1 MSRKKDSTTGR
12 NSMQTQQQ
20 RFANAVE
27 LEKRGEYTSAL
38 REYQAIVSKDS
49 TFKEAYLN
57 LGSLYSR
64 MEQYDEAM
72 ENYHHALRLGEDY
85 LIYFNIGS
93 ILYRK
98 GEYKRA
104 VLMLEKARRIQSY
117 FPLTILVMG
126 LCFSRLNNRKAALN
140 CFKDVLIIAPGN
152 RVALTALALHHYES
166 GDYANTLYYLD
177 KLEKTGIDNSRF
189 QRLRADAL
197 MKDGRVDEAARVV
210 KSMRHNSEGFRKF
223 DTFIEAVPVEV
234 FTDRHGSI
242 DTKIHVLKEKVKSGG
257 DRESLISLSLCHM
270 LKGDMD
276 SAMDY
281 LFQAKK
287 QTLH

>member
-1 MSRKKDSTTGR
+1 MNTGK
-12 NSMQTQQQ
+12 QTIQPQQK
-20 RFANAVE
+20 RFAYAVE
-27 LEKRGEYTSAL
+27 LEKSGDYSSAL
-38 REYQAIVSKDS
+38 KEYKAIVSEDS
-49 TFKEAYLN
+49 SFKEAYLN

-64 MEQYDEAM
+64 MEHYDEAM

-104 VLMLEKARRIQSY
+104 VLMLEKARRIQPH

-126 LCFSRLNNRKAALN
+126 LCFSRLNNRKAALT
-140 CFKDVLIIAPGN
+140 CFEDVLAIAPGN
-152 RVALTALALHHYES
+152 RVALTALALHYYEEGS
-166 GDYANTLYYLD
+166 YTRTLELLD
-177 KLEKTGIDNSRF
+177 ELEKTGIDKNRF
-189 QRLRADAL
+189 NRLRADSL
-197 MKDGRVDEAARVV
+197 MNAGRDDEAVAVV
-210 KSMRHNSEGFRKF
+210 KNMRHTSEGFKKF
-223 DTFIEAVPVEV
+223 DTFIEAVPVEL
-234 FTDRHGSI
+234 FTDSHGTI
-242 DTKIHVLKEKVKSGG
+242 DTKIGILKEKIKTDG
-257 DRESLISLSLCHM
+257 DRDSLISLSLCHM